1 MDQNENKVLPLPKK
15 QKKLRKTNDSNRKRE
30 GSVRRINDQVYVD
43 FRYLGERVRESSG
56 LAWTD
61 KNVKDVRKQLD
72 RIIVEIESGTFGF
85 AAVFPKSKK
94 ADYFREREKRHFKLK
109 KRPEEVLFEPEARDW
124 YRLHRAQ
131 DARGRTMLGYKSQ
144 LDNYLIPI
152 LGGMTFGDFNKVV
165 WQELVLEAREMELRG
180 KPIGNKTVNKLFI
193 PLKMICHDVAA
204 KYGWGQTYN
213 PFFDWKKLRETKR
226 EKVFPFSPMEQRQL
240 REALPEHWRP
250 YFDFAFCA
258 GPRPGEQVA
267 IEAGDIEWDKRLLH
281 IRQAVTMDEDG
292 KRCLDA
298 CKNEFSVRTIELT
311 DTMLIALKRQKA
323 IHDRLGGK
331 YFFCT
336 ATGGVIYYSNL
347 RNDVWIPALQ
357 KVSLKYRSMGQT
369 RHTFATV
376 ALSLG
381 ENPTWIAHV
390 MGHCNAEMIMRVYTR
405 HVPHMSGKADGSSL
419 ADVYRKIFAEEN
431 QSEE

>member
-1 MDQNENKVLPLPKK
+1 MSRSEHKILPLPKK
-15 QKKLRKTNDSNRKRE
+15 PEKLRKTDESNRKRE

-61 KNVKDVRKQLD
+61 KNVKNARKQLN
-72 RIIVEIESGTFGF
+72 RIMTEIESGTFRF
-85 AAVFPKSKK
+85 ATVFPESKK
-94 ADYFREREKRHFKLK
+94 ADYFSSREGRHFKLK
-109 KRPEEVLFEPEARDW
+109 KSPDEVLFEPEARDW

-131 DARGRTMLGYKSQ
+131 DARGRTMLGYRSQ
-144 LDNYLIPI
+144 LENYLIPI
-152 LGGMTFGDFNKVV
+152 LGGMTFGEFNKVV
-165 WQELVLEAREMELRG
+165 WQELVLEARGKELRG
-180 KPIGNKTVNKLFI
+180 KPIGNKTINKLFI

-213 PFFDWKKLRETKR
+213 PFFDWKKLKETRR
-226 EKVFPFSPMEQRQL
+226 EKVFPFSFAEQRQL

-258 GPRPGEQVA
+258 GPRPGEQIA
-267 IEAGDIEWDKRLLH
+267 IEPSDIEWDKRLLH

-298 CKNEFSVRTIELT
+298 CKNEYSVRTIELT
-311 DTMLIALKRQKA
+311 DIMFAALERQKA
-323 IHDRLGGK
+323 IHDRLGGE

-336 ATGGVIYYSNL
+336 ETGGVTYYSNL
-347 RNDVWIPALQ
+347 RNDVWIPALE
-357 KVSLKYRSMGQT
+357 KAGLRHRSMGQT

-376 ALSLG
+376 ALSFG

-390 MGHCNAEMIMRVYTR
+390 MGHCNAEMIMKVYTR
-405 HVPHMSGKADGSSL
+405 HVPGMRGKADGSNI
-419 ADVYRKIFAEEN
+419 ADAYRAVFAEKNSNEG
-431 QSEE
+431 